1 MANIGFITLTS
12 CGSRYFLHSGDRVLY
27 CIYLTGKH
35 SNTMITGHILEK
47 ENLFTQSDVNMQDT
61 FQIKVKQ
68 KLRFQV

>member
-1 MANIGFITLTS
+1 MAQGTFCTLEIES
-12 CGSRYFLHSGDRVLY
+12 LVLY
-27 CIYLTGKH
+27 ILNRQAFKH
-35 SNTMITGHILEK
+35 ITGHILEK